1 MTKKRK
7 KYQNSC
13 TSSSSEESGPKVAP
27 VKSTPEESSDS
38 ESSDSESSDSESSDS
53 AKETHSGKK
62 GLTCKEEK
70 AGTKPP
76 SVGEKLPQVSTLLN
90 FSPSLEHLFSDEWC
104 IYAFDL
110 TVRFCVAFLH
120 AD

>member
-1 MTKKRK
+1 VTKKRK
-7 KYQNSC
+7 KSQNSY

-27 VKSTPEESSDS
+27 VKSTPE

-76 SVGEKLPQVSTLLN
+76 SVGEKLPQVSILLN
-90 FSPSLEHLFSDEWC
+90 FSPSLEH
-104 IYAFDL
+104 
-110 TVRFCVAFLH
+110 
-120 AD
+120 